1 MALEGAAGRQGGTM
15 FRKYTTVSAIALSV
29 LAAASLPARADVSIM
44 YADWLSAL
52 VEPGIANFEKE
63 TGQKVTATKLPG
75 DGYVERVALDLSS
88 GTAADVIQMDSF
100 VVSELASSNYLEPL
114 DTIIGGSWDQ
124 YKYYVKGLLDVASY
138 NGHVYGLPTDTDVRM
153 LWYNKADF
161 AKAGI
166 AIPWQPKTWQDVL
179 DAAEKV
185 KAVPGVE
192 NALVLP
198 AGTKQG
204 EGATMQGFYML
215 LLGADKSD
223 GDRNRLRDR
232 ADDKWIGD
240 SPGIR
245 RTLDFYHQ
253 VYVDKQLG
261 TKAINY
267 ATDVGAATRQAITS
281 GSAAIVASGSWENAC
296 FWDCNGVNLPS
307 QAERDKIVGWTP
319 WPGSG
324 QPGAMAT
331 TNISGGWTIGIN
343 AKAADKANAAKLI
356 EAIFDKKNFLDWT
369 IKNHRMGV
377 RTDITGDPSYTSDPY
392 MASITSLAANTTG
405 RDTVPGYQDVSSLVQ
420 HMTADILDGKSV
432 DDAVKTYHDALVD
445 EFGDDKVIT
454 YK

>member
-1 MALEGAAGRQGGTM
+1 MLERHL
-15 FRKYTTVSAIALSV
+15 KVSAVALAMV
-29 LAAASLPARADVSIM
+29 AAAALPARADVSIM
-44 YADWLSAL
+44 YAEWLSSL

-63 TGQKVTATKLPG
+63 TGEKVNATKLPG

-114 DTIIGGSWDQ
+114 DTALADWDQ
-124 YKYYVKGLLDVASY
+124 YKEYNKSLLDVASY
-138 NGHVYGLPTDTDVRM
+138 DGHVYGLPTDTDVRM

-161 AKAGI
+161 QKAGI
-166 AIPWQPKTWQDVL
+166 AMPWQPKTWKDVL
-179 DAAEKV
+179 DTAEKV
-185 KAVPGVE
+185 KAATGID
-192 NALVLP
+192 NTFVLP

-204 EGATMQGFYML
+204 EAATMQGFYML
-215 LLGADKSD
+215 LLGADKPD

-232 ADDKWIGD
+232 KTGKWIAD
-240 SPGIR
+240 SPAIR
-245 RTLDFYHQ
+245 RTLQFYQ
-253 VYVDKQLG
+253 DVYVNKKLG

-281 GSAAIVASGSWENAC
+281 GNAAIVASGSWENAC

-307 QAERDKIVGWTP
+307 QADRDKTVGWTP

-324 QPGAMAT
+324 EPGAMAT

-343 AKAADKANAAKLI
+343 AKAANKDSAKKLL

-369 IKNHRMGV
+369 VHNHRMGV
-377 RTDITGDPSYTSDPY
+377 RADITGDPAYTSDPY

-432 DDAVKTYHDALVD
+432 DETVKTYHDALVD
-445 EFGDDKVIT
+445 EFGQDGVET
-454 YK
+454 YQ